1 MFHFILKQNQFTPS
15 KEEEYVLAH
24 GLILGWSRLEHRWKK
39 RQGSALIS
47 LLELLFAHPYF

>member
-1 MFHFILKQNQFTPS
+1 MFHFILKQNQFAPS
-15 KEEEYVLAH
+15 KKEEYVLAY